1 MKISWTDFAS
11 ECLKEAYYYHKIVV
25 GERIA
30 QNLKKKI
37 FKSTLQLASQPLS
50 GQIEMT
56 LQYLGESHRY
66 IVSGNYKIVYRIT
79 DETVLI
85 TDLFDSRQDPQ
96 RINDTKR
103 KSSRQ

>member
-1 MKISWTDFAS
+1 MKIIWTDFAS
-11 ECLKEAYYYHKIVV
+11 ECLKETFCYHKIAA

-30 QNLKKKI
+30 RNLRKKI
-37 FKSTLQLASQPLS
+37 FKSTFQLTSQPFS

-56 LQYLGESHRY
+56 LQHLGENHRY
-66 IVSGNYKIVYRIT
+66 TVSGSYKIVYRIT

-96 RINDTKR
+96 KINNTQR
-103 KSSRQ
+103 KPRR